1 MTSAA
6 PLVFDEVPLGRG
18 GRPVT
23 IAVPEHETVAVLG
36 DEDSG
41 VDRLG
46 SWALGLERPARGA
59 ARAFGTVIADLPER
73 ERLAFRRR
81 LGYLPAGDGLLQNLS
96 LRDNLALPLRFGSG
110 AASREIEGRVNVML
124 AAVRLTQAAARRPA
138 AVHEEERRRA
148 AFARAMAFDPAVLV
162 LEQAFDGLTT
172 RSAAEL
178 LELAR
183 GGVTEAGSRRAILI
197 TGQDLPALLQRRV
210 ERVYRVTRDGV
221 LEPELV

>member
-1 MTSAA
+1 
-6 PLVFDEVPLGRG
+6 
-18 GRPVT
+18 
-23 IAVPEHETVAVLG
+23 
-36 DEDSG
+36 
-41 VDRLG
+41 
-46 SWALGLERPARGA
+46 
-59 ARAFGTVIADLPER
+59 
-73 ERLAFRRR
+73 
-81 LGYLPAGDGLLQNLS
+81 
-96 LRDNLALPLRFGSG
+96 
-110 AASREIEGRVNVML
+110 
-124 AAVRLTQAAARRPA
+124 
-138 AVHEEERRRA
+138 
-148 AFARAMAFDPAVLV
+148 MAFDPAVLV